1 LVGYGE
7 NNLENDKQKNFIILF
22 LFILLL
28 INFFWINK
36 EIKNI
41 FNDIFSL
48 DQFVYI
54 VIMIGIL
61 TLIISLKTIFKKR
74 EIGNIEKIFSNDDYT
89 IIENNGNIIAIKGL
103 EIQELKEY
111 DQKEDALDKFQ
122 TFISTLVK
130 NKVPCIYTLSIMPFG
145 GIKSLISNEEVG
157 SRIWLM
163 TFGKSNKENKSIE
176 EMERNFIIMESALQ
190 TAFPKIYIKKIEKE
204 DLRNFFE
211 VFLFKKKIRIKKDML
226 HIFLPFTSPYT
237 FTRILPSINDNQKDV
252 EQEKFQEQIYLGWSI
267 ESSFEKSKEYLNI
280 NNINRHIIIFGSTGT
295 GKTTTTL
302 SIALRLWEKGFPILI
317 LDWHNEYGKIAEKI
331 NGRIISLGK
340 DGSYSI
346 NPFKPLFLEN
356 DIYTHIDMLCDIF
369 SETFNFSAPQ
379 SYMFLKA
386 LVEEY
391 KARGFLNK
399 EVKKLE
405 APNLLAILE
414 RIQRMAPYSRFDY
427 EIKMALERR
436 LQPLTLGQLGEIFC
450 GENIIKIDDIMQGF
464 TVIELGYIKS
474 YLSKRILL
482 YLILKLIYDY
492 CIHRGKIDKLIHVTV
507 IEEAQNIVPMKK
519 DFEIPSIGER
529 LIFDVR
535 KFGEG
540 IILVAQLPSQIS
552 SNITKNVST
561 RIIHAIKGKNDI
573 TYSFGKSG
581 IYEGEKILQ
590 SLREGEAIIDSIG
603 KRNVKIVYIEPHELL
618 EIK

>member
-1 LVGYGE
+1 MVGYGE

-111 DQKEDALDKFQ
+111 DQKEDAQDKFQ

-211 VFLFKKKIRIKKDML
+211 VFLFKKK
-226 HIFLPFTSPYT
+226 
-237 FTRILPSINDNQKDV
+237 
-252 EQEKFQEQIYLGWSI
+252 
-267 ESSFEKSKEYLNI
+267 
-280 NNINRHIIIFGSTGT
+280 
-295 GKTTTTL
+295 
-302 SIALRLWEKGFPILI
+302 
-317 LDWHNEYGKIAEKI
+317 
-331 NGRIISLGK
+331 
-340 DGSYSI
+340 
-346 NPFKPLFLEN
+346 
-356 DIYTHIDMLCDIF
+356 
-369 SETFNFSAPQ
+369 
-379 SYMFLKA
+379 
-386 LVEEY
+386 
-391 KARGFLNK
+391 
-399 EVKKLE
+399 
-405 APNLLAILE
+405 
-414 RIQRMAPYSRFDY
+414 
-427 EIKMALERR
+427 
-436 LQPLTLGQLGEIFC
+436 
-450 GENIIKIDDIMQGF
+450 
-464 TVIELGYIKS
+464 
-474 YLSKRILL
+474 
-482 YLILKLIYDY
+482 
-492 CIHRGKIDKLIHVTV
+492 
-507 IEEAQNIVPMKK
+507 
-519 DFEIPSIGER
+519 
-529 LIFDVR
+529 
-535 KFGEG
+535 
-540 IILVAQLPSQIS
+540 
-552 SNITKNVST
+552 
-561 RIIHAIKGKNDI
+561 
-573 TYSFGKSG
+573 
-581 IYEGEKILQ
+581 
-590 SLREGEAIIDSIG
+590 
-603 KRNVKIVYIEPHELL
+603 
-618 EIK
+618 

>member
-1 LVGYGE
+1 MVGYGE

-74 EIGNIEKIFSNDDYT
+74 EIRNIEKIFSNDDYT

-111 DQKEDALDKFQ
+111 DQKEDAQDKFQ

-211 VFLFKKKIRIKKDML
+211 VFLFKKK
-226 HIFLPFTSPYT
+226 
-237 FTRILPSINDNQKDV
+237 
-252 EQEKFQEQIYLGWSI
+252 
-267 ESSFEKSKEYLNI
+267 
-280 NNINRHIIIFGSTGT
+280 
-295 GKTTTTL
+295 
-302 SIALRLWEKGFPILI
+302 
-317 LDWHNEYGKIAEKI
+317 
-331 NGRIISLGK
+331 
-340 DGSYSI
+340 
-346 NPFKPLFLEN
+346 
-356 DIYTHIDMLCDIF
+356 
-369 SETFNFSAPQ
+369 
-379 SYMFLKA
+379 
-386 LVEEY
+386 
-391 KARGFLNK
+391 
-399 EVKKLE
+399 
-405 APNLLAILE
+405 
-414 RIQRMAPYSRFDY
+414 
-427 EIKMALERR
+427 
-436 LQPLTLGQLGEIFC
+436 
-450 GENIIKIDDIMQGF
+450 
-464 TVIELGYIKS
+464 
-474 YLSKRILL
+474 
-482 YLILKLIYDY
+482 
-492 CIHRGKIDKLIHVTV
+492 
-507 IEEAQNIVPMKK
+507 
-519 DFEIPSIGER
+519 
-529 LIFDVR
+529 
-535 KFGEG
+535 
-540 IILVAQLPSQIS
+540 
-552 SNITKNVST
+552 
-561 RIIHAIKGKNDI
+561 
-573 TYSFGKSG
+573 
-581 IYEGEKILQ
+581 
-590 SLREGEAIIDSIG
+590 
-603 KRNVKIVYIEPHELL
+603 
-618 EIK
+618 